1 MKKGS
6 FKLTDKQIEL
16 MAQIFDNIEE
26 LSKDESFIT
35 KMENA
40 YNTMDEDDIIEEN
53 EEDYMKLINFKEE
66 ITELISDSFPDSG
79 H

>member
-1 MKKGS
+1 
-6 FKLTDKQIEL
+6 

-40 YNTMDEDDIIEEN
+40 YDAEDDDINEEN
-53 EEDYMKLINFKEE
+53 EDDYMKLINFKED
-66 ITELISDSFPDSG
+66 ITELISNSFPDNE